1 MLPLPL
7 KLVRSLVFGQT
18 INNNPFLLTRNHSTH
33 HQQHQDEDNDDDDD
47 DDEEEEEEEE
57 DGDDNHD
64 NGLHHHHRHHH
75 HRKCTRPRLKS
86 KNAKSK
92 TPLLLF
98 LPTKELVTDTYRLA
112 TIARDM
118 GMDLH
123 PTPSLSHII
132 LSYPSSSSSPSSTSP
147 SSFPSSWSSSSLSS
161 SCSLPSNAVPLPFP
175 SFSSASLTHLRS
187 FVKLSKGL
195 FKLVFLSSNGTNNET
210 SVGNSSNWNCCSISL
225 FSRLTGD
232 RIDTMEGFCRALAG
246 KGWTLFKT
254 KENPSV
260 DSGDRIVPGRKSVY
274 LFRKV
279 ETSRV
284 RSGRRNGDG
293 GNGGESRV
301 RELRLPQLDFRNA
314 PLRILQYILLMTDD
328 MFYLA

>member
-7 KLVRSLVFGQT
+7 KLVRSLVFGET
-18 INNNPFLLTRNHSTH
+18 INNPLLLPQNHHSN
-33 HQQHQDEDNDDDDD
+33 DNVDDDE
-47 DDEEEEEEEE
+47 DDEEEEEEDD
-57 DGDDNHD
+57 DGDDND
-64 NGLHHHHRHHH
+64 ANGAHHHQQRRTHK
-75 HRKCTRPRLKS
+75 KCTRGRLKS
-86 KNAKSK
+86 STDKNAKSK

-132 LSYPSSSSSPSSTSP
+132 LSYPSMSSAPSSTSP
-147 SSFPSSWSSSSLSS
+147 SSFPSSWSSSSLLS
-161 SCSLPSNAVPLPFP
+161 SCSLPDNVVPLPFP
-175 SFSSASLTHLRS
+175 SLAAAPLNHLRS

-195 FKLVFLSSNGTNNET
+195 FKLVFFSSNHTTSETT
-210 SVGNSSNWNCCSISL
+210 SVGNASNWNCCSISL

-232 RIDTMEGFCRALAG
+232 RIETMEGFCRALAG
-246 KGWTLFKT
+246 MGWTLFKT
-254 KENPSV
+254 KEIPSV
-260 DSGDRIVPGRKSVY
+260 NSGDRRVPGRKSAY

-279 ETSRV
+279 DMNRV
-284 RSGRRNGDG
+284 RTGRTNGDG
-293 GNGGESRV
+293 GTVGESRV